1 MIDRPSTVD
10 NALRVVVAL
19 SVLSGLITLLAWVF
33 RTDLVLAWAEGN
45 AGARQLLREGG
56 IEAVEES
63 LTVPGF
69 VPVIVTSFVVLLML
83 LGVLGVFFRE
93 GFTWA
98 RICLATIA
106 LFGAFLAVL
115 SIASG
120 IPTLFEVLSGVAV
133 VLCLVLLGL
142 LLHPHTGRYCRET

>member
-10 NALRVVVAL
+10 NALRVVLAL
-19 SVLSGLITLLAWVF
+19 SVLSGVITLLAWVF

-56 IEAVEES
+56 IEAVEAS

-69 VPVIVTSFVVLLML
+69 VPVLVTSFVVLLML
-83 LGVLGVFFRE
+83 LGVLAVFFRE

-98 RICLATIA
+98 RICLAVIA
-106 LFGAFLAVL
+106 VFGAFLAVL

-133 VLCLVLLGL
+133 VLCLLLLVL
-142 LLHPHTGRYCRET
+142 LLHPSTGRYCRET

>member
-1 MIDRPSTVD
+1 MIDRPSSVD
-10 NALRVVVAL
+10 NALRVVAAL
-19 SVLSGLITLLAWVF
+19 AVFSGVITLLTWIF

-69 VPVIVTSFVVLLML
+69 VPVVVTSFVVLLML
-83 LGVLGVFFRE
+83 LGVLAVFFRE

-98 RICLATIA
+98 RICLAGIA
-106 LFGAFLAVL
+106 VFGGFLAVL

-120 IPTLFEVLSGVAV
+120 IPPLFEVLSGVV
-133 VLCLVLLGL
+133 VLLCVLLL
-142 LLHPHTGRYCRET
+142 VFLLHPSTGRYCRET